1 MINAGGKRWLYWNS
15 QWNEN
20 KACCSEEQNEK
31 WLAGKQLTF
40 AMVLH
45 LWTLQQLLSLCFSQ
59 FCFFP
64 KSYTA
69 NNKLLRKRTNLP
81 NGEHHATGVQ
91 YPAQKWKGGAGFILP
106 PPCET
111 SWQWEHLEGS
121 VQRAQRA
128 KTSCPA
134 DVTPRNS
141 RFVTH
146 FQKMKWDWQIHHER
160 APRPRGTAL
169 RYCCSPFAGATVGQ
183 LETRRWR
190 CASPK
195 RFLPYFSSERGQQG
209 QNGPMGRPNITIKVP
224 PCFLG

>member
-1 MINAGGKRWLYWNS
+1 MLVAKGDFIEIASEMKIRHAVLRNKMKNDWQANSSLLQWYCICEHCSSSFPFASPSFASSPRVTQLIINFLGNG
-15 QWNEN
+15 QTCQMEN
-20 KACCSEEQNEK
+20 TTLRECNIQHRNEK
-31 WLAGKQLTF
+31 VVQ
-40 AMVLH
+40 V
-45 LWTLQQLLSLCFSQ
+45 SFS
-59 FCFFP
+59 
-64 KSYTA
+64 
-69 NNKLLRKRTNLP
+69 
-81 NGEHHATGVQ
+81 
-91 YPAQKWKGGAGFILP
+91 P